1 MSKHY
6 QNLLAQLD
14 KLHRHNR
21 QGSFRTKQRYYEAMQ
36 RFCRF
41 LAERYRLERLANIA
55 PKHIYA
61 YVSYLQEQEKSASTI
76 KTDLSAIRFFHDLI
90 QQPRYELPANTDLL
104 LQRRTFGEVDRSWSP
119 AEFSRMLACALELGR
134 EDFVTI
140 FYLGRYAALR
150 IHECFRIDTA
160 TAAKAIKENA
170 LTIKGK
176 GGLVRTVPLE
186 PILMQRLQFHLQQTP
201 RGHKL
206 FVPDDQQ
213 THEAIKA
220 LQAFIYLYRL
230 HAQDKGSDRPMT
242 FHGLR
247 HTCAAEWYKGY
258 VQRGLSPYQA
268 RKSVSKLLGHG
279 RDDVTRI
286 YLASL
291 KETPQNSSYKHTLS
305 TDVPAGKMEPE
316 RGDNDGEK

>member
-1 MSKHY
+1 MSKLY
-6 QNLLAQLD
+6 QNLLIQLD
-14 KLHRHNR
+14 KLYRHCR
-21 QGSFRTKQRYYEAMQ
+21 QGSFRTRRRYYEAMQ

-41 LAERYRLERLANIA
+41 LAEVFRLERLANIA

-61 YVSYLQEQEKSASTI
+61 YVAYLREQGKSASTI

-90 QQPRYELPANTDLL
+90 QNPRYELPSNADLL
-104 LQRRTFGEVDRSWSP
+104 LQRRTFGEVDRTWSA

-140 FYLGRYAALR
+140 LYFGRYAALR

-160 TAAKAIKENA
+160 TAAKAVKENA

-176 GGLVRTVPLE
+176 GGLVRTVPLTD
-186 PILMQRLQFHLQQTP
+186 LLVDRLRLHLKQTP

-213 THEAIKA
+213 THKAIKA
-220 LQAFIYLYRL
+220 LQAFIYLYRPY
-230 HAQDKGSDRPMT
+230 AQDKDSDRPMT

-247 HTCAAEWYKGY
+247 HTKAAEWYQDFIG
-258 VQRGLSPYQA
+258 RGLSPYEA
-268 RKSVSKLLGHG
+268 RKSVAKLLGHG

-291 KETPQNSSYKHTLS
+291 KEHSQDLS
-305 TDVPAGKMEPE
+305 DKKDLSASGPVCYD
-316 RGDNDGEK
+316 GDKGGR